1 MAGTTTRMG
10 DSTGSHRPALGSAIL
25 TGLLL
30 GVGIAGFIDE
40 TIFHQLLQWHNFYWG
55 TTQFWRIFSD
65 GVFHLV
71 TTLLLLWGT
80 FRLWRDPYST
90 DSIRSKAVLGGL
102 LVGLGGFNTYDGV
115 VQHVILHFHLV
126 NEYVCANPQANNSIG
141 SCPADI
147 PYEIVWISM
156 GLIVIAI
163 GAVIWRH
170 ARREF
175 ARYA

>member
-1 MAGTTTRMG
+1 MAGTMTSFG
-10 DSTGSHRPALGSAIL
+10 DSGGDHRPALGSAIV

-55 TTQFWRIFSD
+55 TTEYWRIFSD
-65 GVFHLV
+65 GLFHLV

-90 DSIRSKAVLGGL
+90 DSVRTKAILGGL
-102 LVGLGGFNTYDGV
+102 FVGVGGFNAYDGV
-115 VQHVILHFHLV
+115 VQHVIFHFHLV
-126 NEYVCANPQANNSIG
+126 QEHVCPKVHANNSII

-156 GLIVIAI
+156 GIIVIAI
-163 GAVIWRH
+163 GVVFWRH
-170 ARREF
+170 ARRDF
-175 ARYA
+175 ARYT

>member
-1 MAGTTTRMG
+1 MAGITTKTR
-10 DSTGSHRPALGSAIL
+10 DSADNSRPALGPAL
-25 TGLLL
+25 VTGLLL

-55 TTQFWRIFSD
+55 TSEYWRIFSD
-65 GVFHLV
+65 GLFHLV

-80 FRLWRDPYST
+80 FRLWRDPYSS
-90 DSIRSKAVLGGL
+90 DSVRSRAILGGL
-102 LVGLGGFNTYDGV
+102 FIGLGGFNAYDGI
-115 VQHVILHFHLV
+115 VQHVIFHFHLV
-126 NEYVCANPQANNSIG
+126 DEYVCANPQANNSIG

-147 PYEIVWISM
+147 PYEIAWISM
-156 GLIVIAI
+156 GIIIIAI

-175 ARYA
+175 SGSA